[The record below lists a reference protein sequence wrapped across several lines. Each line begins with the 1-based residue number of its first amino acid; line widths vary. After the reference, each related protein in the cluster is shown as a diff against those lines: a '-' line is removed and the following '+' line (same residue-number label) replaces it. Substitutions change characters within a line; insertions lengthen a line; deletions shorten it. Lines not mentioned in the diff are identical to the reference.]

1 MENFFSEKYII
12 TSDCIFES
20 AQMPSKVCQDY
31 SICGDAPFP
40 FLILSDGCSSSK
52 DTDIGS
58 RILTHVA
65 KSLIL
70 TLSDYYNFG
79 NVVISESEVLTKK
92 LCLSSSCLDST
103 LIVAFITND
112 ICHIVMHGDGHIF
125 TTNKKGDLKY
135 HQKISYDLNA
145 PYYLSYK
152 LNSQRDELYRDS
164 FNSEYIGQIKIFS
177 GGSSRDYPLIIDQTN
192 YTRIH
197 LDDTEYIIISSDGVE
212 SFFNFKTCEKISE
225 EEVIQ
230 EIINIKSKTGNFV
243 KRRVR
248 RMLETY
254 ESKGIHNLDDLS
266 VAAFLVKENN

>member
-135 HQKISYDLNA
+135 HQKIS
-145 PYYLSYK
+145 
-152 LNSQRDELYRDS
+152 
-164 FNSEYIGQIKIFS
+164 
-177 GGSSRDYPLIIDQTN
+177 
-192 YTRIH
+192 
-197 LDDTEYIIISSDGVE
+197 
-212 SFFNFKTCEKISE
+212 
-225 EEVIQ
+225 
-230 EIINIKSKTGNFV
+230 
-243 KRRVR
+243 
-248 RMLETY
+248 
-254 ESKGIHNLDDLS
+254 
-266 VAAFLVKENN
+266 